1 MEEQQFNAVQT
12 PSGASHPG
20 QTGAQPPIRNKRSPW
35 IYVII
40 ALCILIPAAVAGGFY
55 YYVNQQKSEQEA
67 YELLHNNET
76 IEDYENYL
84 NRYPDSYHADEVRDR
99 LKQLRTM
106 YGDWQRIVNSSYAS
120 DFERFR
126 KNYPQSLL
134 VKQCELK
141 IDSLDWETAKKLNTP
156 EALADYME
164 KHPDG
169 RYAQDA
175 SQVQNTLVKSI
186 VTPNERET
194 ISTALHGFFQAFG
207 ENDNASLFTYITP
220 TMTQFLSKKNVTKAD
235 VGETI
240 NRTYSND
247 IENCSFVVNE
257 DYQIKKE
264 VDEQGNST
272 YTVSFSVDQ
281 HIQRSGPGKTF
292 ASYTVNATL
301 NGEMKISSLN
311 MKEISRSEGAKS

>member
-1 MEEQQFNAVQT
+1 MEEQQFNATQT
-12 PSGASHPG
+12 PSSGAPTPG
-20 QTGAQPPIRNKRSPW
+20 FPGGQPPVRKKRNPW

-55 YYVNQQKSEQEA
+55 FYVNQQVSEQEA
-67 YELLHNNET
+67 YDLLNNNET

-84 NRYPDSYHADEVRDR
+84 NRYPSSHHADEVRER
-99 LKQLRTM
+99 LQKLRTM
-106 YGDWQRIVNSSYAS
+106 YVDWQRIANSSYAS

-126 KNYPQSLL
+126 QNYPQSLL

-175 SQVQNTLVKSI
+175 SQVQNTLEKSI
-186 VTPNERET
+186 VTPEERSQ
-194 ISTALHGFFQAFG
+194 ISSAFHGFFQAFG

-220 TMTQFLSKKNVTKAD
+220 TMTQFLSKKNATKAD
-235 VGETI
+235 VGDII
-240 NRTYSND
+240 NRTYSSD
-247 IENCSFVVNE
+247 IENCSFVVND
-257 DYQIKKE
+257 DYQIKKA
-264 VDEQGNST
+264 VDEQGNTT

-281 HIQRSGPGKTF
+281 HIERTGEGKTF
-292 ASYTVNATL
+292 GSYTVNATL
-301 NGEMKISSLN
+301 NGEMKISSLT
-311 MKEISRSEGAKS
+311 MKEISRS

>member
-1 MEEQQFNAVQT
+1 MEEQQFNATQT
-12 PSGASHPG
+12 PAPGAPAPG
-20 QTGAQPPIRNKRSPW
+20 FPGGQPPVPKKRNPW

-55 YYVNQQKSEQEA
+55 FYVNQQESEQEA
-67 YELLHNNET
+67 YELLNNNET

-84 NRYPDSYHADEVRDR
+84 NRYPNSHHADEVRER
-99 LKQLRTM
+99 LNKLRTM
-106 YGDWQRIVNSSYAS
+106 YGDWQRIANSSYAS

-126 KNYPQSLL
+126 QNYPQSLL

-175 SQVQNTLVKSI
+175 SQVQNTLEKTI
-186 VTPNERET
+186 VTPEERSQ
-194 ISTALHGFFQAFG
+194 ISSAFHGFFQAFG

-220 TMTQFLSKKNVTKAD
+220 TMTQFLSKKNATKAD
-235 VGETI
+235 VGDII
-240 NRTYSND
+240 NRTYSSD
-247 IENCSFVVNE
+247 IENCSFVVND
-257 DYQIKKE
+257 DYQIKKA
-264 VDEQGNST
+264 VDEQGNTT

-281 HIQRSGPGKTF
+281 HIERTGEGKTF
-292 ASYTVNATL
+292 GSYTVNATL
-301 NGEMKISSLN
+301 NGEMKISSLT
-311 MKEISRSEGAKS
+311 MKEISRS

>member
-1 MEEQQFNAVQT
+1 MEEQQFNATQT
-12 PSGASHPG
+12 PSSGAPTPG
-20 QTGAQPPIRNKRSPW
+20 FPGGQPPVRKKRNPW

-55 YYVNQQKSEQEA
+55 FYLNQQVSEQEA
-67 YELLHNNET
+67 YGLLNNNET

-84 NRYPDSYHADEVRDR
+84 NRYPSSHHADEVRER
-99 LKQLRTM
+99 LQKLRTM
-106 YGDWQRIVNSSYAS
+106 YGDWQRIANSSYAS

-126 KNYPQSLL
+126 QNYPQSLL

-175 SQVQNTLVKSI
+175 SQVQNTLEKSI
-186 VTPNERET
+186 VTPEERSQ
-194 ISTALHGFFQAFG
+194 ISSAFHGFFQAFG

-220 TMTQFLSKKNVTKAD
+220 TMTQFLSKKNATKAD
-235 VGETI
+235 VGDII
-240 NRTYSND
+240 NRTYSSD
-247 IENCSFVVNE
+247 IENCSFVVND
-257 DYQIKKE
+257 DYQIKKA
-264 VDEQGNST
+264 VDEQGNTT

-281 HIQRSGPGKTF
+281 HIERTGEGKTF
-292 ASYTVNATL
+292 GSYTVNATL
-301 NGEMKISSLN
+301 NGEMKISSLT
-311 MKEISRSEGAKS
+311 MKEISRS

>member
-1 MEEQQFNAVQT
+1 MEEQQFNATQT
-12 PSGASHPG
+12 PAPGAPTPG
-20 QTGAQPPIRNKRSPW
+20 FPGGQPPVRKKRNPW

-55 YYVNQQKSEQEA
+55 FYLNQQVSEQEA
-67 YELLHNNET
+67 YELLNNNET

-84 NRYPDSYHADEVRDR
+84 NRYPSSHHADEVRER
-99 LKQLRTM
+99 LQKLRTM
-106 YGDWQRIVNSSYAS
+106 YGDWQRIANSSYAS

-126 KNYPQSLL
+126 ENYPQSLL

-175 SQVQNTLVKSI
+175 SQVQNTLEKSI
-186 VTPNERET
+186 VTPEERSQ
-194 ISTALHGFFQAFG
+194 ISSAFHGFFQAFG

-220 TMTQFLSKKNVTKAD
+220 TMTQFLSKKNATKAD
-235 VGETI
+235 VGDII
-240 NRTYSND
+240 NRTYSSD
-247 IENCSFVVNE
+247 IENCSFVVND
-257 DYQIKKE
+257 DYQIKKA
-264 VDEQGNST
+264 VDEQGNTT

-281 HIQRSGPGKTF
+281 HIERTGEGKTF
-292 ASYTVNATL
+292 GSYTVNATL
-301 NGEMKISSLN
+301 NGEMKISSLT
-311 MKEISRSEGAKS
+311 MKEISRS

>member
-1 MEEQQFNAVQT
+1 MEEQQFNATQT
-12 PSGASHPG
+12 PSSGAPAPG
-20 QTGAQPPIRNKRSPW
+20 FPSGQPPVRKKRNPW

-55 YYVNQQKSEQEA
+55 FYVNQQVSEQEA
-67 YELLHNNET
+67 YELLNNNET

-84 NRYPDSYHADEVRDR
+84 NRYPSSHHADEVRER
-99 LKQLRTM
+99 LQKLRTM
-106 YGDWQRIVNSSYAS
+106 YGDWQRIANSSYAS

-126 KNYPQSLL
+126 ENYPQSLL

-175 SQVQNTLVKSI
+175 SQVQNTLEKSI
-186 VTPNERET
+186 VTPEERSQ
-194 ISTALHGFFQAFG
+194 ISSAFHGFFQAFG

-220 TMTQFLSKKNVTKAD
+220 TMTQFLSKKNATKAD
-235 VGETI
+235 VGDII
-240 NRTYSND
+240 NRTYSSD
-247 IENCSFVVNE
+247 IENCSFVVND
-257 DYQIKKE
+257 DYQIKKT
-264 VDEQGNST
+264 VDEQGNTT

-281 HIQRSGPGKTF
+281 HIERTGEGKTF
-292 ASYTVNATL
+292 GSYTVNATL
-301 NGEMKISSLN
+301 NGEMKISSLT
-311 MKEISRSEGAKS
+311 MKEISRS

>member
-1 MEEQQFNAVQT
+1 MEEQQFNATQT
-12 PSGASHPG
+12 PSSGAPTPG
-20 QTGAQPPIRNKRSPW
+20 FPGGQPPVRKKRNPW

-55 YYVNQQKSEQEA
+55 FYLNQQVSEQEA
-67 YELLHNNET
+67 YELLNNNET

-84 NRYPDSYHADEVRDR
+84 NRYPSSHHADEVRER
-99 LKQLRTM
+99 LQKLRTM
-106 YGDWQRIVNSSYAS
+106 YGDWQRIANSSYAS

-126 KNYPQSLL
+126 ENYPQSLL

-175 SQVQNTLVKSI
+175 SQVQNTLEKSI
-186 VTPNERET
+186 VTPEERSQ
-194 ISTALHGFFQAFG
+194 ISSAFHGFFQAFG

-220 TMTQFLSKKNVTKAD
+220 TMTQFLSKKNATKAD
-235 VGETI
+235 VGDII
-240 NRTYSND
+240 NRTYSSD
-247 IENCSFVVNE
+247 IENCSFVVND
-257 DYQIKKE
+257 DYQIKKT
-264 VDEQGNST
+264 VDEQGNTT

-281 HIQRSGPGKTF
+281 HIERTGEGKTF
-292 ASYTVNATL
+292 GSYTVNATL
-301 NGEMKISSLN
+301 NGEMKISSLT
-311 MKEISRSEGAKS
+311 MKEISRS

>member
-1 MEEQQFNAVQT
+1 MEEQQFNATQT
-12 PSGASHPG
+12 PSSGAPTPG
-20 QTGAQPPIRNKRSPW
+20 FPGGQPPVRKKRNPW

-55 YYVNQQKSEQEA
+55 FYLNQQVSEQEA
-67 YELLHNNET
+67 YELLNNNET

-84 NRYPDSYHADEVRDR
+84 NRYPSSHHADEVRER
-99 LKQLRTM
+99 LQKLRTM
-106 YGDWQRIVNSSYAS
+106 YGDWQRIANSSYAS

-126 KNYPQSLL
+126 QNYPQSLL

-175 SQVQNTLVKSI
+175 SQVQNTLEKSI
-186 VTPNERET
+186 VTPEERSQ
-194 ISTALHGFFQAFG
+194 ISSAFHGFFQAFG

-220 TMTQFLSKKNVTKAD
+220 TMTQFLSKKNATKAD
-235 VGETI
+235 VGDII
-240 NRTYSND
+240 NRTYSSD
-247 IENCSFVVNE
+247 IENCSFVVND
-257 DYQIKKE
+257 DYQIKKAG
-264 VDEQGNST
+264 DGQGNTT

-281 HIQRSGPGKTF
+281 HIERTGEGKTF
-292 ASYTVNATL
+292 GSYTVNATL
-301 NGEMKISSLN
+301 NGEMKISSLT
-311 MKEISRSEGAKS
+311 MKEISRS

>member
-1 MEEQQFNAVQT
+1 MEEQQFNATQT
-12 PSGASHPG
+12 PSSGAPTPG
-20 QTGAQPPIRNKRSPW
+20 FPGGQPPVRKKRNPW

-55 YYVNQQKSEQEA
+55 FYVNQQVSEQEA
-67 YELLHNNET
+67 YELLNNNET

-84 NRYPDSYHADEVRDR
+84 NRYPSSHHADEVRER
-99 LKQLRTM
+99 LQKLRTM
-106 YGDWQRIVNSSYAS
+106 YGDWQRIANSSYAS

-126 KNYPQSLL
+126 ENYPQSLL

-175 SQVQNTLVKSI
+175 SQVQNTLEKSI
-186 VTPNERET
+186 VTPEERSQ
-194 ISTALHGFFQAFG
+194 ISSAFHGFFQAFG

-220 TMTQFLSKKNVTKAD
+220 TMTQFLSKKNATKAD
-235 VGETI
+235 VGDII
-240 NRTYSND
+240 NRTYSSD
-247 IENCSFVVNE
+247 IENCSFVVND
-257 DYQIKKE
+257 DYQIKKT
-264 VDEQGNST
+264 VDEQGNTT

-281 HIQRSGPGKTF
+281 HIERTGEGKTF
-292 ASYTVNATL
+292 GSYTVNATL
-301 NGEMKISSLN
+301 NGEMKISSLT
-311 MKEISRSEGAKS
+311 MKEISRS

>member
-1 MEEQQFNAVQT
+1 MEEQQFNATQT
-12 PSGASHPG
+12 PSSGAPTPG
-20 QTGAQPPIRNKRSPW
+20 FPGGQPPVRKKRNPW

-55 YYVNQQKSEQEA
+55 FYLNQQVSEQEA
-67 YELLHNNET
+67 YELLNNNET

-84 NRYPDSYHADEVRDR
+84 NRYPSSHHADEVRER
-99 LKQLRTM
+99 LQKLRTM
-106 YGDWQRIVNSSYAS
+106 YGDWQRIANSSYAS

-126 KNYPQSLL
+126 ENYPQSLL

-175 SQVQNTLVKSI
+175 SQVQNTLEKSI
-186 VTPNERET
+186 VTPEERSQ
-194 ISTALHGFFQAFG
+194 ISSAFHGFFQAFG

-220 TMTQFLSKKNVTKAD
+220 TMTQFLSKKNATKAD
-235 VGETI
+235 VGDII
-240 NRTYSND
+240 NRTYSSD
-247 IENCSFVVNE
+247 IENCSFVVND
-257 DYQIKKE
+257 DYQIKKA
-264 VDEQGNST
+264 VDEQGNTT
-272 YTVSFSVDQ
+272 YTVAFSVDQ
-281 HIQRSGPGKTF
+281 HIERTGEGKTF
-292 ASYTVNATL
+292 GSYTVNATL
-301 NGEMKISSLN
+301 NGEMKISSLT
-311 MKEISRSEGAKS
+311 MKEISRS

>member
-1 MEEQQFNAVQT
+1 MEEQQFNATQT
-12 PSGASHPG
+12 PSSGAPAPG
-20 QTGAQPPIRNKRSPW
+20 FPGGQPPVRKKRNPW

-55 YYVNQQKSEQEA
+55 FYLNQQVSEQEA
-67 YELLHNNET
+67 YELLNNNET

-84 NRYPDSYHADEVRDR
+84 NRYPSSHHADEVRER
-99 LKQLRTM
+99 LQKLRTM
-106 YGDWQRIVNSSYAS
+106 YGDWQRIANSSYAS

-126 KNYPQSLL
+126 QNYPQSLL

-175 SQVQNTLVKSI
+175 SQVQNTLEKSI
-186 VTPNERET
+186 VTPEERSQ
-194 ISTALHGFFQAFG
+194 ISSAFHGFFQAFG

-220 TMTQFLSKKNVTKAD
+220 TMTQFLSKKNATKAD
-235 VGETI
+235 VATSSIAPIPATSKIVLSWSTTI
-240 NRTYSND
+240 TKSRKPSMSKATRLILFLSLLT
-247 IENCSFVVNE
+247 S
-257 DYQIKKE
+257 
-264 VDEQGNST
+264 
-272 YTVSFSVDQ
+272 
-281 HIQRSGPGKTF
+281 
-292 ASYTVNATL
+292 TL
-301 NGEMKISSLN
+301 NA
-311 MKEISRSEGAKS
+311 RAKGKPLVLTR

>member
-1 MEEQQFNAVQT
+1 MEEQQFNATQT
-12 PSGASHPG
+12 PSSGAPTPG
-20 QTGAQPPIRNKRSPW
+20 FPGGQPPVRKKRNPW

-55 YYVNQQKSEQEA
+55 FYLNQQVSEQEA
-67 YELLHNNET
+67 YELLNNNET

-84 NRYPDSYHADEVRDR
+84 NRYPSSHHADEVRER
-99 LKQLRTM
+99 LQKLRTM
-106 YGDWQRIVNSSYAS
+106 YGDWQRIANSSYAS

-126 KNYPQSLL
+126 ENYPQSLL

-175 SQVQNTLVKSI
+175 SQVQNTLEKSI
-186 VTPNERET
+186 VTPEERSQ
-194 ISTALHGFFQAFG
+194 ISSAFHGFFQAFG

-220 TMTQFLSKKNVTKAD
+220 TMTQFLSKKNATKAD
-235 VGETI
+235 VGDII
-240 NRTYSND
+240 NRTYSSD
-247 IENCSFVVNE
+247 IENCSFVVND
-257 DYQIKKE
+257 DYQIKKA
-264 VDEQGNST
+264 VDEQGNTT

-281 HIQRSGPGKTF
+281 HIERTGEGKTF
-292 ASYTVNATL
+292 GSYTVNATL
-301 NGEMKISSLN
+301 NGEMNISSLT
-311 MKEISRSEGAKS
+311 MKEISRS

>member
-1 MEEQQFNAVQT
+1 MEEQQFNATQT
-12 PSGASHPG
+12 PAPGAPAPG
-20 QTGAQPPIRNKRSPW
+20 FPGGQPPVPKKRNPW

-55 YYVNQQKSEQEA
+55 FYVNQQESEQEA
-67 YELLHNNET
+67 YELLNNNET

-84 NRYPDSYHADEVRDR
+84 NRYPNSHHADEVRER
-99 LKQLRTM
+99 LNKLRTM
-106 YGDWQRIVNSSYAS
+106 YGDWQRIANSSYAS

-126 KNYPQSLL
+126 ENYPQSLL

-175 SQVQNTLVKSI
+175 SQVQNTLEKSI
-186 VTPNERET
+186 VTPEERSQ
-194 ISTALHGFFQAFG
+194 ISSAFHGFFQAFG

-220 TMTQFLSKKNVTKAD
+220 TMTQFLSKKNATKAD
-235 VGETI
+235 VGDII
-240 NRTYSND
+240 NRTYSSD
-247 IENCSFVVNE
+247 IENCSFVVND
-257 DYQIKKE
+257 DYQIKKA
-264 VDEQGNST
+264 VDEQGNTT

-281 HIQRSGPGKTF
+281 HIERTGEGKTF
-292 ASYTVNATL
+292 GSYTVNATL
-301 NGEMKISSLN
+301 NGEMKISSLT
-311 MKEISRSEGAKS
+311 MKEISRS

>member
-1 MEEQQFNAVQT
+1 MEEQQFNATQT
-12 PSGASHPG
+12 PSSGAPTPG
-20 QTGAQPPIRNKRSPW
+20 FPGGQPPVRKKRNPW

-55 YYVNQQKSEQEA
+55 FYLNQQVSEQEA
-67 YELLHNNET
+67 YELLNNNET

-84 NRYPDSYHADEVRDR
+84 NHYPSSHHADEVRER
-99 LKQLRTM
+99 LQKLRTM
-106 YGDWQRIVNSSYAS
+106 YGDWQRIANSSYAS

-126 KNYPQSLL
+126 ENSPQSLL

-175 SQVQNTLVKSI
+175 SQVQNTLEKSI
-186 VTPNERET
+186 VTPEERSQ
-194 ISTALHGFFQAFG
+194 ISSAFHGFFQAFG

-220 TMTQFLSKKNVTKAD
+220 TMTQFLSKKNATKAD
-235 VGETI
+235 VGDII
-240 NRTYSND
+240 NRTYSSD
-247 IENCSFVVNE
+247 IENCSFVVND
-257 DYQIKKE
+257 DYQIKKA
-264 VDEQGNST
+264 VDEQGNTT

-281 HIQRSGPGKTF
+281 HIERTGEGKTF
-292 ASYTVNATL
+292 GSYTVNATL
-301 NGEMKISSLN
+301 NGEMKISSLT
-311 MKEISRSEGAKS
+311 MKEISRS

>member
-1 MEEQQFNAVQT
+1 MEEQQFNATQT
-12 PSGASHPG
+12 PSSGAPTPSFPG
-20 QTGAQPPIRNKRSPW
+20 GQPPVRKKRNPW

-55 YYVNQQKSEQEA
+55 FYVNQQVSEQEA
-67 YELLHNNET
+67 YELLNNNET

-84 NRYPDSYHADEVRDR
+84 NRYPSSHHADEVRER
-99 LKQLRTM
+99 LKKLRTM
-106 YGDWQRIVNSSYAS
+106 YGDWQRIANSSYAS

-126 KNYPQSLL
+126 ENYPQSLL

-175 SQVQNTLVKSI
+175 SQVQNTLEKSI
-186 VTPNERET
+186 VTPEERSQ
-194 ISTALHGFFQAFG
+194 ISSAFHGFFQAFG

-220 TMTQFLSKKNVTKAD
+220 TMTQFLSKKNATKAD
-235 VGETI
+235 VGDII
-240 NRTYSND
+240 NRTYSSD
-247 IENCSFVVNE
+247 IENCSFVVND
-257 DYQIKKE
+257 DYQIKKA
-264 VDEQGNST
+264 VDEQGNTT

-281 HIQRSGPGKTF
+281 HIERTGEGKTF
-292 ASYTVNATL
+292 GSYTVNATL
-301 NGEMKISSLN
+301 NGEMKISSLT
-311 MKEISRSEGAKS
+311 MKEISRS

>member
-1 MEEQQFNAVQT
+1 MEEQQFNATQT
-12 PSGASHPG
+12 PAPGAPAPG
-20 QTGAQPPIRNKRSPW
+20 FPGGQPPVPKKRNPW

-55 YYVNQQKSEQEA
+55 FYVNQQVSEQEA
-67 YELLHNNET
+67 YDLLNNNET

-84 NRYPDSYHADEVRDR
+84 NRYPSSHHADEVRER
-99 LKQLRTM
+99 LQKLRTM
-106 YGDWQRIVNSSYAS
+106 YGDWQRIANSSYAS

-126 KNYPQSLL
+126 QNYPQSLL

-175 SQVQNTLVKSI
+175 SQVQNTLEKSI
-186 VTPNERET
+186 VTPEERSQ
-194 ISTALHGFFQAFG
+194 ISSAFHGFFQAFG

-220 TMTQFLSKKNVTKAD
+220 TMTQFLSKKNATKAD
-235 VGETI
+235 VGDII
-240 NRTYSND
+240 NRTYSSD
-247 IENCSFVVNE
+247 IENCSFVVND
-257 DYQIKKE
+257 DYQIKKA
-264 VDEQGNST
+264 VDEQGNTT
-272 YTVSFSVDQ
+272 YTVAFSVDQ
-281 HIQRSGPGKTF
+281 HIERTGEGKTF
-292 ASYTVNATL
+292 GSYTVNATL
-301 NGEMKISSLN
+301 NGEMKISSLT
-311 MKEISRSEGAKS
+311 MKEISRS

>member
-1 MEEQQFNAVQT
+1 MEEQQFNATQT
-12 PSGASHPG
+12 PSSGAPTPG
-20 QTGAQPPIRNKRSPW
+20 FPGGQPPVRKKRNPW

-55 YYVNQQKSEQEA
+55 FYLNQQVSEQEA
-67 YELLHNNET
+67 YELLNNNET

-84 NRYPDSYHADEVRDR
+84 NHYPSSHHADEVRER
-99 LKQLRTM
+99 LQKLRTM
-106 YGDWQRIVNSSYAS
+106 YGDWQRIANSSYAS

-126 KNYPQSLL
+126 ENYPQSLL

-175 SQVQNTLVKSI
+175 SQVQNTLEKSI
-186 VTPNERET
+186 VTPEERSQ
-194 ISTALHGFFQAFG
+194 ISSAFHGFFQAFG

-220 TMTQFLSKKNVTKAD
+220 TMTQFLSKKNATKAD
-235 VGETI
+235 VGDII
-240 NRTYSND
+240 NRTYSSD
-247 IENCSFVVNE
+247 IENCSFVVND
-257 DYQIKKE
+257 DYQIKKA
-264 VDEQGNST
+264 VDEQGNTT

-281 HIQRSGPGKTF
+281 HIERTGEGKTF
-292 ASYTVNATL
+292 GSYTVNATL
-301 NGEMKISSLN
+301 NGEMKISSLT
-311 MKEISRSEGAKS
+311 MKEISRS

>member
-1 MEEQQFNAVQT
+1 MEEQQFNATQT
-12 PSGASHPG
+12 PSSGAPTPG
-20 QTGAQPPIRNKRSPW
+20 FPGGQPPVRKKRNPW

-55 YYVNQQKSEQEA
+55 FYLNQQVSEQEA
-67 YELLHNNET
+67 YELLNNNET

-84 NRYPDSYHADEVRDR
+84 NRYPSSHHADEVRER
-99 LKQLRTM
+99 LQKLRTM
-106 YGDWQRIVNSSYAS
+106 YGDWQRIANSSYAS

-126 KNYPQSLL
+126 QNYPQSLL

-175 SQVQNTLVKSI
+175 SQVQNTLEKSI
-186 VTPNERET
+186 VTPEERSQ
-194 ISTALHGFFQAFG
+194 ISSAFHGFFQAFG

-220 TMTQFLSKKNVTKAD
+220 TMTQFLSKKNATKAD
-235 VGETI
+235 VGDII
-240 NRTYSND
+240 NRTYSSD
-247 IENCSFVVNE
+247 IENCSFVVND
-257 DYQIKKE
+257 DYQIKKA
-264 VDEQGNST
+264 VDEQGNTT

-281 HIQRSGPGKTF
+281 HIERTGEGKTF
-292 ASYTVNATL
+292 GSYTVNATL
-301 NGEMKISSLN
+301 NGEMKISSLT
-311 MKEISRSEGAKS
+311 MKEISRS

>member
-1 MEEQQFNAVQT
+1 MEEQQFNATQT
-12 PSGASHPG
+12 PSSGAPTPG
-20 QTGAQPPIRNKRSPW
+20 FPGGQPPVRKKRNPW

-55 YYVNQQKSEQEA
+55 FYVNQQVSEQEA
-67 YELLHNNET
+67 YELLNNNET

-84 NRYPDSYHADEVRDR
+84 NRYPSSHHADEVRER
-99 LKQLRTM
+99 LQKLRTM
-106 YGDWQRIVNSSYAS
+106 YGDWQRIANSSYAS

-126 KNYPQSLL
+126 QNYPQSLL

-175 SQVQNTLVKSI
+175 SQVQNTLEKSI
-186 VTPNERET
+186 VTPEERSQ
-194 ISTALHGFFQAFG
+194 ISSAFHGFFQAFG

-220 TMTQFLSKKNVTKAD
+220 TMTQFLSKKNATKAD
-235 VGETI
+235 VGDII
-240 NRTYSND
+240 NRTYSSD
-247 IENCSFVVNE
+247 IENCSFVVND
-257 DYQIKKE
+257 DYQVKKD
-264 VDEQGNST
+264 VDEQGNTT

-281 HIQRSGPGKTF
+281 HIERTGEGKTF
-292 ASYTVNATL
+292 GSYTVNATL
-301 NGEMKISSLN
+301 NGEMKISSLT
-311 MKEISRSEGAKS
+311 MKEISRS

>member
-1 MEEQQFNAVQT
+1 MEEQQFNATQT
-12 PSGASHPG
+12 PSSGAPTPG
-20 QTGAQPPIRNKRSPW
+20 FPGGQPPVRKKRNPW

-55 YYVNQQKSEQEA
+55 FYLNQQVSEQEA
-67 YELLHNNET
+67 YELLNNNET

-84 NRYPDSYHADEVRDR
+84 NRYPSSHHADEVRER
-99 LKQLRTM
+99 LQKLRTM
-106 YGDWQRIVNSSYAS
+106 YGDWQRIANSSYAS

-126 KNYPQSLL
+126 ENYPQSLL

-175 SQVQNTLVKSI
+175 SQVQNTLEKSI
-186 VTPNERET
+186 VTPEERSQ
-194 ISTALHGFFQAFG
+194 ISSAFHGFFQAFG

-220 TMTQFLSKKNVTKAD
+220 TMTQFLSKKNATKAD
-235 VGETI
+235 VGDII
-240 NRTYSND
+240 NRT
-247 IENCSFVVNE
+247 
-257 DYQIKKE
+257 
-264 VDEQGNST
+264 
-272 YTVSFSVDQ
+272 
-281 HIQRSGPGKTF
+281 
-292 ASYTVNATL
+292 
-301 NGEMKISSLN
+301 
-311 MKEISRSEGAKS
+311 

>member
-1 MEEQQFNAVQT
+1 MEEHQFNATQT
-12 PSGASHPG
+12 PSSGAPTPG
-20 QTGAQPPIRNKRSPW
+20 FPGGQPPVRKKRNPW

-55 YYVNQQKSEQEA
+55 FYVNQQVSEQEA
-67 YELLHNNET
+67 YELLNNNET

-84 NRYPDSYHADEVRDR
+84 NRYPSSHHADEVRER
-99 LKQLRTM
+99 LQKLRTM
-106 YGDWQRIVNSSYAS
+106 YGDWQRIANSSYAS

-126 KNYPQSLL
+126 QNYPQSLL

-175 SQVQNTLVKSI
+175 SQVQNTLEKSI
-186 VTPNERET
+186 VTPEERSQ
-194 ISTALHGFFQAFG
+194 ISSAFHGFFQAFG

-220 TMTQFLSKKNVTKAD
+220 TMTQFLSKKNATKAD
-235 VGETI
+235 VGDII
-240 NRTYSND
+240 NRTYSSD
-247 IENCSFVVNE
+247 IENCSFVVND
-257 DYQIKKE
+257 DYQVKKD
-264 VDEQGNST
+264 VDEQGNTT

-281 HIQRSGPGKTF
+281 HIERTGEGKTF
-292 ASYTVNATL
+292 GSYTVNATL
-301 NGEMKISSLN
+301 NGEMKISSLT
-311 MKEISRSEGAKS
+311 MKEISRS

>member
-1 MEEQQFNAVQT
+1 MEEQQFNATQT
-12 PSGASHPG
+12 PSSGAPASGFPG
-20 QTGAQPPIRNKRSPW
+20 GQPPVRKKRNPW

-55 YYVNQQKSEQEA
+55 FYVNQQVSEQEA
-67 YELLHNNET
+67 YELLNNNET

-84 NRYPDSYHADEVRDR
+84 NRYPSSHHADEVRER
-99 LKQLRTM
+99 LQKLRTM
-106 YGDWQRIVNSSYAS
+106 YGDWQRIANSSYAS

-126 KNYPQSLL
+126 QNYPQSLL

-175 SQVQNTLVKSI
+175 SQVQNTLEKSI
-186 VTPNERET
+186 VTPEERSQ
-194 ISTALHGFFQAFG
+194 ISSAFHGFFQAFG

-220 TMTQFLSKKNVTKAD
+220 TMTQFLSKKNATKAD
-235 VGETI
+235 VGDII
-240 NRTYSND
+240 NRTYSSD
-247 IENCSFVVNE
+247 IENCSFVVND
-257 DYQIKKE
+257 DYQIKKA
-264 VDEQGNST
+264 VDEQGNTT
-272 YTVSFSVDQ
+272 YTVAFSVDQ
-281 HIQRSGPGKTF
+281 HIERTGEGKTF
-292 ASYTVNATL
+292 GSYTVNATL
-301 NGEMKISSLN
+301 NGEMKISSLT
-311 MKEISRSEGAKS
+311 MKEISRS

>member
-1 MEEQQFNAVQT
+1 MEEQQFNATQT
-12 PSGASHPG
+12 PSSGAPTPG
-20 QTGAQPPIRNKRSPW
+20 FPGGQPPVRKKRNPW

-55 YYVNQQKSEQEA
+55 FYLNQQVSEQEA
-67 YELLHNNET
+67 YELLNNNET

-84 NRYPDSYHADEVRDR
+84 NRYPSSHHADEVRER
-99 LKQLRTM
+99 LQKLRTM
-106 YGDWQRIVNSSYAS
+106 DGDWQHIANSSYAS

-126 KNYPQSLL
+126 ENYPQSLL

-175 SQVQNTLVKSI
+175 SQVQNTLEKSI
-186 VTPNERET
+186 VTPEERSQ
-194 ISTALHGFFQAFG
+194 ISSAFHGFFQAFG

-220 TMTQFLSKKNVTKAD
+220 TMTQFLSKKNATKAD
-235 VGETI
+235 VGDII
-240 NRTYSND
+240 NRTYSSD
-247 IENCSFVVNE
+247 IENCSFVVND
-257 DYQIKKE
+257 DYQIKKA
-264 VDEQGNST
+264 VDEQGNTT

-281 HIQRSGPGKTF
+281 HIERTGEGKTF
-292 ASYTVNATL
+292 GSYTVNATL
-301 NGEMKISSLN
+301 NGEMKISSLT
-311 MKEISRSEGAKS
+311 MKEISRS

>member
-1 MEEQQFNAVQT
+1 MEEQQFNATQT
-12 PSGASHPG
+12 PSSGAPTPG
-20 QTGAQPPIRNKRSPW
+20 FPGGQPPVRKKRNPW

-55 YYVNQQKSEQEA
+55 FYLNQQVSEQEA
-67 YELLHNNET
+67 YELLNNNEA

-84 NRYPDSYHADEVRDR
+84 NRYPSSHHADEVRER
-99 LKQLRTM
+99 LQKLRTM
-106 YGDWQRIVNSSYAS
+106 YGDWQRIANSSYAS

-126 KNYPQSLL
+126 ENYPQSLL

-175 SQVQNTLVKSI
+175 SQVQNTLEKSI
-186 VTPNERET
+186 VTPEERSQ
-194 ISTALHGFFQAFG
+194 ISSAFHGFFQAFG

-220 TMTQFLSKKNVTKAD
+220 TMTQFLSKKNATKAD
-235 VGETI
+235 VGDII
-240 NRTYSND
+240 NRTYSSD
-247 IENCSFVVNE
+247 IENCSFVVND
-257 DYQIKKE
+257 DYQIKKA
-264 VDEQGNST
+264 VDEQGNTT

-281 HIQRSGPGKTF
+281 HIERTGEGKTF
-292 ASYTVNATL
+292 GSYTVNATL
-301 NGEMKISSLN
+301 NGEMKISSLT
-311 MKEISRSEGAKS
+311 MKEISRS

>member
-1 MEEQQFNAVQT
+1 MEEQQFNATQT
-12 PSGASHPG
+12 PSSGAPTPSFPG
-20 QTGAQPPIRNKRSPW
+20 GQPPVRKKRNPW

-55 YYVNQQKSEQEA
+55 FYVNQQVSEQEA
-67 YELLHNNET
+67 YELLNNNET

-84 NRYPDSYHADEVRDR
+84 NRYPSSHHADEVRER
-99 LKQLRTM
+99 LQKLRTM
-106 YGDWQRIVNSSYAS
+106 YGDWQRIANSSYAS

-126 KNYPQSLL
+126 QNYPQSLL

-175 SQVQNTLVKSI
+175 SQVQNTLEKSI
-186 VTPNERET
+186 VTPEERSQ
-194 ISTALHGFFQAFG
+194 ISSAFHGFFQAFG

-220 TMTQFLSKKNVTKAD
+220 TMTQFLSKKNATKAD
-235 VGETI
+235 VGDII
-240 NRTYSND
+240 NRTYSSD
-247 IENCSFVVNE
+247 IENCSFVVND
-257 DYQIKKE
+257 DYQIKKA
-264 VDEQGNST
+264 VDEQGNTT

-281 HIQRSGPGKTF
+281 HIERTGEGKTF
-292 ASYTVNATL
+292 GSYTVNATL
-301 NGEMKISSLN
+301 NGEMKISSLT
-311 MKEISRSEGAKS
+311 MKEISRS

>member
-1 MEEQQFNAVQT
+1 MEEQQFNATQT
-12 PSGASHPG
+12 PSSGAPTPG
-20 QTGAQPPIRNKRSPW
+20 FPGGQPPVRKKRNPW

-55 YYVNQQKSEQEA
+55 FYLNQQVSEQEA
-67 YELLHNNET
+67 YELLNNNET

-84 NRYPDSYHADEVRDR
+84 NRYPSSHHADEVRER
-99 LKQLRTM
+99 LQKLRTM
-106 YGDWQRIVNSSYAS
+106 YGDWQRIANSSYAS

-126 KNYPQSLL
+126 QNYPQSLL

-141 IDSLDWETAKKLNTP
+141 IDSLDWETAKKLYTP

-175 SQVQNTLVKSI
+175 SQVQNTLEKSI
-186 VTPNERET
+186 VTPEERSQ
-194 ISTALHGFFQAFG
+194 ISSAFHGFFQAFG

-220 TMTQFLSKKNVTKAD
+220 TMTQFLSKKNATKAD
-235 VGETI
+235 VGDII
-240 NRTYSND
+240 NRTYSSD
-247 IENCSFVVNE
+247 IENCSFVVND
-257 DYQIKKE
+257 DYQIKKA
-264 VDEQGNST
+264 VDEQGNTT

-281 HIQRSGPGKTF
+281 HIERTGEGKTF
-292 ASYTVNATL
+292 GSYTVNATL
-301 NGEMKISSLN
+301 NGEMKISSLT
-311 MKEISRSEGAKS
+311 MKEISRS

>member
-1 MEEQQFNAVQT
+1 MEEQQFNATQT
-12 PSGASHPG
+12 PSSGAPTPG
-20 QTGAQPPIRNKRSPW
+20 FPGGQPPVRKKRNPW

-55 YYVNQQKSEQEA
+55 FYVNQQVSEQEA
-67 YELLHNNET
+67 YDLLNNNET

-84 NRYPDSYHADEVRDR
+84 NRYPSSHHADEVRER
-99 LKQLRTM
+99 LQKLRTM
-106 YGDWQRIVNSSYAS
+106 YGDWQRIANSSYAS

-126 KNYPQSLL
+126 ENYPQSLL

-175 SQVQNTLVKSI
+175 SQVQNTLEKSI
-186 VTPNERET
+186 VTPEERSQ
-194 ISTALHGFFQAFG
+194 ISSAFHGFFQAFG

-220 TMTQFLSKKNVTKAD
+220 TMTQFLSKKNATKAD
-235 VGETI
+235 VGDII
-240 NRTYSND
+240 NRTYSSD
-247 IENCSFVVNE
+247 IENCSFVVND
-257 DYQIKKE
+257 DYQIKKA
-264 VDEQGNST
+264 VDEQGNTT

-281 HIQRSGPGKTF
+281 HIERTGEGKTF
-292 ASYTVNATL
+292 GSYTVNATL
-301 NGEMKISSLN
+301 NGEMKISSLT
-311 MKEISRSEGAKS
+311 MKEISRS

>member
-1 MEEQQFNAVQT
+1 MEEQQFNATQT
-12 PSGASHPG
+12 PAPGAPAPG
-20 QTGAQPPIRNKRSPW
+20 FPGGQPPVPKKRNPW

-55 YYVNQQKSEQEA
+55 FYLNQQESEQEA
-67 YELLHNNET
+67 YELLNNNET

-84 NRYPDSYHADEVRDR
+84 NRYPNSHHADEVRER
-99 LKQLRTM
+99 LNKLRTM
-106 YGDWQRIVNSSYAS
+106 YGDWQRIANSSYAS

-126 KNYPQSLL
+126 QNYPQSLL

-175 SQVQNTLVKSI
+175 SQVQNTLEKTI
-186 VTPNERET
+186 VTPEERSQ
-194 ISTALHGFFQAFG
+194 ISSAFHGFFQAFG

-220 TMTQFLSKKNVTKAD
+220 TMTQFLSKKNATKAD
-235 VGETI
+235 VGDII
-240 NRTYSND
+240 NRTYSSD
-247 IENCSFVVNE
+247 IENCSFVVND
-257 DYQIKKE
+257 DYQIKKA
-264 VDEQGNST
+264 VDEQGNTT

-281 HIQRSGPGKTF
+281 HIERTGEGKTF
-292 ASYTVNATL
+292 GSYTVNATL
-301 NGEMKISSLN
+301 NGEMKISSLT
-311 MKEISRSEGAKS
+311 MKEISRS

>member
-1 MEEQQFNAVQT
+1 MEEQQFNATQT
-12 PSGASHPG
+12 PSSGAPTPG
-20 QTGAQPPIRNKRSPW
+20 FPGGQPPVRKKRNPW

-55 YYVNQQKSEQEA
+55 FYLNQQVSEQEA
-67 YELLHNNET
+67 YELLNNNET

-84 NRYPDSYHADEVRDR
+84 NRYPSSHHADEVRER
-99 LKQLRTM
+99 LQKLRTM
-106 YGDWQRIVNSSYAS
+106 YGDWQRIANSSYAS

-126 KNYPQSLL
+126 QNYPQSLL

-175 SQVQNTLVKSI
+175 SQVQNTLEKSI
-186 VTPNERET
+186 VTPEERSQ
-194 ISTALHGFFQAFG
+194 ISSAFHGFFQAFG

-220 TMTQFLSKKNVTKAD
+220 TMTQFLSKKNATKAD
-235 VGETI
+235 VGDII
-240 NRTYSND
+240 NRTYSSD
-247 IENCSFVVNE
+247 IENCSFVVND
-257 DYQIKKE
+257 DYQIKKA
-264 VDEQGNST
+264 VDEQGNTT

-281 HIQRSGPGKTF
+281 HIERTGEGKTF
-292 ASYTVNATL
+292 GSYTVNATL
-301 NGEMKISSLN
+301 NGEMKISSLT
-311 MKEISRSEGAKS
+311 MKEISRA

>member
-1 MEEQQFNAVQT
+1 MEEQQFNATQT
-12 PSGASHPG
+12 PSSGAPTPG
-20 QTGAQPPIRNKRSPW
+20 FPGGQPPVRKKRNPW

-55 YYVNQQKSEQEA
+55 FYVNQQVSEQEA
-67 YELLHNNET
+67 YELLNNNET

-84 NRYPDSYHADEVRDR
+84 NRYPSSHHADEVRER
-99 LKQLRTM
+99 LQKLRTM
-106 YGDWQRIVNSSYAS
+106 YGDWQRIANSSYAS

-126 KNYPQSLL
+126 ENYPQSLL

-175 SQVQNTLVKSI
+175 SQVQNTLEKSI
-186 VTPNERET
+186 VTPEERSQ
-194 ISTALHGFFQAFG
+194 ISSAFHGFFQAFG

-220 TMTQFLSKKNVTKAD
+220 TMTQFLSKKNATKAD
-235 VGETI
+235 VGDII
-240 NRTYSND
+240 NRTYSSD
-247 IENCSFVVNE
+247 IENCSFVVND
-257 DYQIKKE
+257 DYQIKKA
-264 VDEQGNST
+264 VDEQGNTT
-272 YTVSFSVDQ
+272 YTVAFSVDQ
-281 HIQRSGPGKTF
+281 HIERTGEGKTF
-292 ASYTVNATL
+292 GSYTVNATL
-301 NGEMKISSLN
+301 NGEMKISSLT
-311 MKEISRSEGAKS
+311 MKEISRS

>member
-1 MEEQQFNAVQT
+1 MEEQQFNATQT
-12 PSGASHPG
+12 PSSGAPTPG
-20 QTGAQPPIRNKRSPW
+20 FPGGQPPVRKKRNPW

-55 YYVNQQKSEQEA
+55 FYVNQQVSEQEA
-67 YELLHNNET
+67 YELLNNNET

-84 NRYPDSYHADEVRDR
+84 NRYPSSHHADEVRER
-99 LKQLRTM
+99 LQKLRTM
-106 YGDWQRIVNSSYAS
+106 YGDWQRIANSSYAS

-126 KNYPQSLL
+126 QNYPQSLL

-175 SQVQNTLVKSI
+175 SQVQNTLEKSI
-186 VTPNERET
+186 VTPEERSQ
-194 ISTALHGFFQAFG
+194 ISSAFHGFFQAFG

-220 TMTQFLSKKNVTKAD
+220 TMTQFLSKKNATKAD
-235 VGETI
+235 VGDII
-240 NRTYSND
+240 NRTYSSD
-247 IENCSFVVNE
+247 IENCSFVVND
-257 DYQIKKE
+257 DYQIKKT
-264 VDEQGNST
+264 VDEQGNTT

-281 HIQRSGPGKTF
+281 HIERTGEGKTF
-292 ASYTVNATL
+292 GSYTVNATL
-301 NGEMKISSLN
+301 NGEMKISSLT
-311 MKEISRSEGAKS
+311 MKEISRS

>member
-1 MEEQQFNAVQT
+1 MEEQQFNATQT
-12 PSGASHPG
+12 PSSGAPTPG
-20 QTGAQPPIRNKRSPW
+20 FPGGQPPVRKKRNPW

-55 YYVNQQKSEQEA
+55 FYVNQQVSEQEA
-67 YELLHNNET
+67 YELLNNNET

-84 NRYPDSYHADEVRDR
+84 NRYPSSHHADEVRER
-99 LKQLRTM
+99 LKKLRTM
-106 YGDWQRIVNSSYAS
+106 YGDWQRIANSSYAS

-126 KNYPQSLL
+126 QNYPQSLL

-175 SQVQNTLVKSI
+175 SQVQNTLEKSI
-186 VTPNERET
+186 VTPEERSQ
-194 ISTALHGFFQAFG
+194 ISSAFHGFFQAFG

-220 TMTQFLSKKNVTKAD
+220 TMTQFLSKKNATKAD
-235 VGETI
+235 VGDII
-240 NRTYSND
+240 NRTYSSD
-247 IENCSFVVNE
+247 IENCSFVVND
-257 DYQIKKE
+257 DYQIKKA
-264 VDEQGNST
+264 VDEQGNTT

-281 HIQRSGPGKTF
+281 HIERTGEGKTF
-292 ASYTVNATL
+292 GSYTVNATL
-301 NGEMKISSLN
+301 NGEMKISSLT
-311 MKEISRSEGAKS
+311 MKEISRS

>member
-1 MEEQQFNAVQT
+1 MEEQQFNATQT
-12 PSGASHPG
+12 PSSGAPTPG
-20 QTGAQPPIRNKRSPW
+20 FPGGQPPVRKKRNPW

-55 YYVNQQKSEQEA
+55 FYVNQQVSEQEA
-67 YELLHNNET
+67 YELLNNNET

-84 NRYPDSYHADEVRDR
+84 NRYPSSHHADEVRER
-99 LKQLRTM
+99 LQKLRTM
-106 YGDWQRIVNSSYAS
+106 YGDWQRIANSSYAS

-126 KNYPQSLL
+126 QNYPQSLL

-175 SQVQNTLVKSI
+175 SQVQNTLEKSI
-186 VTPNERET
+186 VTPEERSQ
-194 ISTALHGFFQAFG
+194 ISSAFHGFFQAFG

-220 TMTQFLSKKNVTKAD
+220 TMTQFLSKKNATKAD
-235 VGETI
+235 VGDII
-240 NRTYSND
+240 NRTYSSD
-247 IENCSFVVNE
+247 IENCSFVVND
-257 DYQIKKE
+257 DYQIKKA
-264 VDEQGNST
+264 VDEQGNTT

-281 HIQRSGPGKTF
+281 HIERTGEGKTF
-292 ASYTVNATL
+292 GSYTVNATL
-301 NGEMKISSLN
+301 NGEMKISSLT
-311 MKEISRSEGAKS
+311 MKEISRS

>member
-1 MEEQQFNAVQT
+1 MEEQQFNATQT
-12 PSGASHPG
+12 PSSGAPTPG
-20 QTGAQPPIRNKRSPW
+20 FPGGQPPVRKKRNPW

-55 YYVNQQKSEQEA
+55 FYLNQQVSEQEA
-67 YELLHNNET
+67 YELLNNNET

-84 NRYPDSYHADEVRDR
+84 NRYPSSHHADEVRER
-99 LKQLRTM
+99 LQKLRTM
-106 YGDWQRIVNSSYAS
+106 YGDWQRIANSSYAS

-126 KNYPQSLL
+126 ENYPQSLL

-175 SQVQNTLVKSI
+175 SQVQNTLEKSI
-186 VTPNERET
+186 VTPEERSQ
-194 ISTALHGFFQAFG
+194 ISSALHGFFRAFG

-220 TMTQFLSKKNVTKAD
+220 TMTQFLSKKNATKAD
-235 VGETI
+235 VGDII
-240 NRTYSND
+240 NRTYSSD
-247 IENCSFVVNE
+247 IENCSFVVND
-257 DYQIKKE
+257 DYQIKKA
-264 VDEQGNST
+264 VDEQGNTT

-281 HIQRSGPGKTF
+281 HIERTGEGKTF
-292 ASYTVNATL
+292 GSYTVNATL
-301 NGEMKISSLN
+301 NGEMKISSLT
-311 MKEISRSEGAKS
+311 MKEISRS

>member
-1 MEEQQFNAVQT
+1 MEEQQFNATQT
-12 PSGASHPG
+12 PSSGAPTPG
-20 QTGAQPPIRNKRSPW
+20 FPGGQPPVRKKRNPW

-55 YYVNQQKSEQEA
+55 FYVNQQVSEQEA
-67 YELLHNNET
+67 YDLLNNNET

-84 NRYPDSYHADEVRDR
+84 NRYPSSHHADEVRER
-99 LKQLRTM
+99 LQKLRTM
-106 YGDWQRIVNSSYAS
+106 YGDWQRIANSSYAS

-126 KNYPQSLL
+126 QNYPQSLL

-175 SQVQNTLVKSI
+175 SQVQNTLEKSI
-186 VTPNERET
+186 VTPEERSQ
-194 ISTALHGFFQAFG
+194 ISSAFHGFFQAFG

-220 TMTQFLSKKNVTKAD
+220 TMTQFLSKKNATKAD
-235 VGETI
+235 VGDII
-240 NRTYSND
+240 NRTYSSD
-247 IENCSFVVNE
+247 IENCSFVVND
-257 DYQIKKE
+257 DYQIKKA
-264 VDEQGNST
+264 VDEPGNTT

-281 HIQRSGPGKTF
+281 HIERTGEGKTF
-292 ASYTVNATL
+292 GSYTVNAIL
-301 NGEMKISSLN
+301 NGEMKISSLT
-311 MKEISRSEGAKS
+311 MKEISRS

>member
-1 MEEQQFNAVQT
+1 MEEQQFNATQT
-12 PSGASHPG
+12 PSSGAPTPG
-20 QTGAQPPIRNKRSPW
+20 FPGGQPPVRKKRNPW

-55 YYVNQQKSEQEA
+55 FYLNQQVSEQEA
-67 YELLHNNET
+67 YELLNNNET
-76 IEDYENYL
+76 SEDYENYL
-84 NRYPDSYHADEVRDR
+84 NRYPSSHHADEVRER
-99 LKQLRTM
+99 LQKLRTM
-106 YGDWQRIVNSSYAS
+106 YGDWQRIANSSYAS

-126 KNYPQSLL
+126 QNYPQSLL

-175 SQVQNTLVKSI
+175 SQVQNTLEKSI
-186 VTPNERET
+186 VTPEERSQ
-194 ISTALHGFFQAFG
+194 ISSAFHGFFQAFG

-220 TMTQFLSKKNVTKAD
+220 TMTQFLSKKNATKAD
-235 VGETI
+235 VGDII
-240 NRTYSND
+240 NRTYSSD
-247 IENCSFVVNE
+247 IENCSFVVND
-257 DYQIKKE
+257 DYQIKKA
-264 VDEQGNST
+264 VDEQGNTT

-281 HIQRSGPGKTF
+281 HIERTGEGKTF
-292 ASYTVNATL
+292 GSYTVNATL
-301 NGEMKISSLN
+301 NGEMKISSLT
-311 MKEISRSEGAKS
+311 MKEISRS